1 MIMQKTLTPTMED
14 YLELI
19 SNLKKRNRV
28 VRVKNIAQELK
39 IKMPSVSEALKLLV
53 KEGLIIHKKYGN
65 IELTEKGN
73 ELAED
78 VKSRHQTIFK
88 FLNEVLGINPKTANN
103 DACKMEH
110 SISTITLERLIVFLE
125 SIKSSYQE

>member
-14 YLELI
+14 YLEAI
-19 SNLKKRNRV
+19 SNLKKRRQT

-39 IKMPSVSEALKLLV
+39 IKMPSVSEALKFLV
-53 KEGLIIHKKYGN
+53 KEGLVRHERYGN
-65 IELTEKGN
+65 IELTDKGN

-78 VKSRHQTIFK
+78 VKSRHRIIFK
-88 FLNEVLGINPKTANN
+88 FLNEVLGINTKTANE

-110 SISTITLERLIVFLE
+110 SISAITLKRLIEFLE
-125 SIKSSYQE
+125 SIKSSS